1 MQFVKDEEKLLMLK
15 LLEPKFLTI
24 CFNMRGPHAL
34 QKIIENSKSIE
45 IEELVFRSIKDH
57 IIPLALNALG
67 TFVLQKIIMHYPEDK
82 LDFVFIPIRENF
94 IQLATDANG
103 LPIIKKT
110 LGKFLSASRKADLV
124 KIISKNA
131 IYLAQN
137 AYGNYAVQVALDVSD
152 VTTELEHTA
161 RLLRDLLSLSEL
173 DSITCDSEVLVKC
186 DREGSGQ
193 G

>member
-1 MQFVKDEEKLLMLK
+1 MQFVKDEEKLQMLK

-24 CFNMRGPHAL
+24 CFNMRGTHAL

-103 LPIIKKT
+103 LPVIKKT
-110 LGKFLSASRKADLV
+110 LGKFMSPSRKSDLV
-124 KIISKNA
+124 SIISKNA

-137 AYGNYAVQVALDVSD
+137 AYGNYAVQVALDVSG
-152 VTTELEHTA
+152 VTLELEHIA
-161 RLLRDLLSLSEL
+161 RLPRDLSSLPQPN
-173 DSITCDSEVLVKC
+173 SITSDLKVLLKC
-186 DREGSGQ
+186 D
-193 G
+193 